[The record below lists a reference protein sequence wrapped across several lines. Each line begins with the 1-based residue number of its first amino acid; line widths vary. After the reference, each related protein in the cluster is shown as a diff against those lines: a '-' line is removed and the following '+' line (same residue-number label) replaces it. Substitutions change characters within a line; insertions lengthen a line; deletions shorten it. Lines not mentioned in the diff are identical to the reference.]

1 MNEEHRY
8 TCVLDRAGWRIT
20 LDVFTPHQV
29 TPDELHALA
38 IAEAIRDLV
47 FVGIDA
53 QPDEFT
59 PVAWEEVLVH
69 SF

>member
-1 MNEEHRY
+1 MTEEHRY

-20 LDVFTPHQV
+20 LDIFTPRKV

-38 IAEAIRDLV
+38 VKEAIRDLV
-47 FVGIDA
+47 YVGIDA
-53 QPDEFT
+53 QPDEF
-59 PVAWEEVLVH
+59 EEVPVH